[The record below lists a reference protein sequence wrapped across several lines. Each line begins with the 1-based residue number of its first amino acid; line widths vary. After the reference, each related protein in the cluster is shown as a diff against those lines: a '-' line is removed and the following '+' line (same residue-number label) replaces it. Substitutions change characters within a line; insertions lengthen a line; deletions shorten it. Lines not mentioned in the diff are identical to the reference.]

1 MHFVKDL
8 AKFTITYVLTWS
20 TYILTRPKAGTTY
33 SIATQTQKKKKT
45 KNKKKLMTLLNTFL
59 KDYITLVIN
68 AEISSSI

>member
-1 MHFVKDL
+1 MRFVKDL

-20 TYILTRPKAGTTY
+20 TYILTRPKVGTTY
-33 SIATQTQKKKKT
+33 SIATQTQKKKK